1 MKDSRQK
8 AAQNG
13 AMTTVTDPFIT
24 GSVVA
29 ASLTA
34 AVVDT
39 FDPVLRRMLG
49 GTQVFT
55 KQPDGRWRPRGCQ
68 LGLARCF
75 AFEDLEAPVPRATA

>member
-1 MKDSRQK
+1 MQDSRQMH
-8 AAQNG
+8 AQN
-13 AMTTVTDPFIT
+13 ACMTTATDPFIT

-34 AVVDT
+34 AAVDT
-39 FDPVLRRMLG
+39 FDPVLRRMLA
-49 GTQVFT
+49 GTQVFI

-75 AFEDLEAPVPRATA
+75 AFEDLADPVPRATA